1 MQHEALPS
9 SDDVTIALHDY
20 APGSDAAP
28 VLLAHAT
35 GFHGRC
41 FDPVAAA
48 LGSSFHCW
56 SIDFRG
62 YGDSTLPTDWH
73 VRWSAYGDDA
83 LVAAR
88 RAAHHAPVI
97 AAGHS
102 MGAAALVMAALRE
115 PHRFAALVLY
125 EPIIFPAEYRLH
137 DGPNPLAEGARR
149 RRATFP
155 SRDDAYRNYASKPPM
170 NRFDPTALRAYVEH
184 GFRDDEAG
192 TVTLKCTPE
201 HEART
206 YESGAIHETW
216 EQLRDLAVPVW
227 FVSGEPSPVPPAS
240 LVRPLAA
247 HVSATSSVRCTLV
260 EWPDLGHFGPL
271 QDPDRFAALIADV
284 ARQVR

>member
-1 MQHEALPS
+1 MHCHTLPS

-20 APGSDAAP
+20 APGSAAGS

-41 FDPVAAA
+41 FDPVVTA
-48 LGSSFHCW
+48 LGPDFHCW
-56 SIDFRG
+56 SLDFRG
-62 YGDSTLPTDWH
+62 YGDSTLPHDWQ

-88 RAAHHAPVI
+88 HAAHDAPVV

-102 MGAAALVMAALRE
+102 MGGAALVMAALRE
-115 PHRFAALVLY
+115 PQWFSALILY

-149 RRATFP
+149 RRTTFA
-155 SRDDAYRNYASKPPM
+155 SRDEAFANYVGKPPL
-170 NRFDPTALRAYVEH
+170 NVFHRDALRAYVDH

-192 TVTLKCTPE
+192 TVTLKCAPE

-216 EQLRDLAVPVW
+216 EELRNLAVPVW
-227 FVSGEPSPVPPAS
+227 FVSGEPSPIPPAS

-247 HVSATSSVRCTLV
+247 HVQATAAVRCTLV
-260 EWPDLGHFGPL
+260 EWTDLGHFGPM
-271 QDPDRFAALIADV
+271 QDPGRFAALIADV
-284 ARQVR
+284 AREVA

>member
-1 MQHEALPS
+1 MHTVTLPS
-9 SDDVTIALHDY
+9 TDDVTIALHDY
-20 APGSDAAP
+20 SPDSTHTP

-48 LGSSFHCW
+48 LAAECHCW
-56 SIDFRG
+56 SVDFRG
-62 YGDSTLPTDWH
+62 YGDSTLPDDWA

-88 RAAHHAPVI
+88 HAAKDTSVV

-115 PHRFAALVLY
+115 PQLFSALILY

-137 DGPNPLAEGARR
+137 GGTNPLAEGARR
-149 RRATFP
+149 RRTTFP
-155 SRDDAYRNYASKPPM
+155 SREEAFANYAAKPPLDA
-170 NRFDPTALRAYVEH
+170 FHPDALRAYVEF
-184 GFRDDEAG
+184 GFRDDPVG
-192 TVTLKCTPE
+192 TVTLKCPSE

-216 EQLRDLAVPVW
+216 ERLCELTVPVW
-227 FVSGEPSPVPPAS
+227 FVSGEPSAIPPAS

-247 HVSATSSVRCTLV
+247 HVSQTSSTRCTLV
-260 EWPDLGHFGPL
+260 EWADLGHFGPM
-271 QDPDRFAALIADV
+271 QDPVRFATLIADV
-284 ARQVR
+284 AREVA

>member
-1 MQHEALPS
+1 MRTMTLRS

-20 APGSDAAP
+20 APDSTRTP

-48 LGSSFHCW
+48 LADEWHCW
-56 SIDFRG
+56 SVDFRG
-62 YGDSTLPTDWH
+62 YGDSTLSDDWT

-83 LVAAR
+83 LVAVR
-88 RAAHHAPVI
+88 HAASGKPVV

-102 MGAAALVMAALRE
+102 MGAAALAMAALRE
-115 PHRFAALVLY
+115 PQLFSALILY

-149 RRATFP
+149 RRTTFP
-155 SRDDAYRNYASKPPM
+155 SRDEAFANYAAKPPL
-170 NRFDPTALRAYVEH
+170 NVFHPDALRAYVEF
-184 GFRDDEAG
+184 GFRDDDG
-192 TVTLKCTPE
+192 TVTLKCRPE

-216 EQLRDLAVPVW
+216 DRLGELSVPVW
-227 FVSGEPSPVPPAS
+227 FVSGEPSAIPPAS

-247 HVSATSSVRCTLV
+247 HVSRTSSTRCTLV
-260 EWPDLGHFGPL
+260 EWADLGHFGPM
-271 QDPDRFAALIADV
+271 QDPVRFAALIADV
-284 ARQVR
+284 AREVA